1 MARWLPGLL
10 VAAVTLLAFLPSL
23 QAEFLNWDDDENFLF
38 NPHYRG
44 LGWTQIRWMFT
55 ATHSGLY
62 IPVTWLTLGLDSVL
76 WGMDPRGYHLT
87 SVLLHTINAVLF
99 YSVARRLLA
108 AGFAAP
114 PHPALSPAGGEGI
127 AAPSPLRGEGRGE
140 GRTILWAAVAAALFF
155 SVHPLR
161 VESVAWVTERRDV
174 MVGLF
179 VLLTLAAYL
188 RAWREGTAG
197 RLHRGWYW
205 IAVGCFALALLSKS
219 IAVGLPVVLLA
230 LDLFPLRRA
239 AAPVPPAARRLLG
252 LAAEKLPFLA
262 LAAGISAVSLR
273 ILMNERLLA
282 SRETLDL
289 GQRLALT
296 GYGLA
301 FYLWKSLVPWP
312 LSPIYTLFHPVLP
325 WSARYLIPAGAV
337 TLLTAAV
344 ILARRRWPAGLV
356 AWVSCVA
363 LLMPVLG
370 LFHSG
375 PQIAADRYTYLAS
388 LPLALLLG
396 SGVAWCWQAGRAG
409 ALSPALARAVG
420 AAAAALLIGLIALT
434 TRQIVVWQDSVTLW
448 RHTAW
453 VEPASDIPVFY
464 LGWALVEK
472 RRLPEAREHW
482 SRSLDRVPPDLR
494 ALRARFVTEIG
505 VVEQR
510 AGDHAE
516 AARRFREALAL
527 DPAQAVAGIRLG
539 LALSAQGAGAE
550 AERAFAA
557 ALPLVIGPRPPI
569 WELRA
574 AIAEVPVT
582 QPEARGRL
590 AFALALR
597 LQQRGALE
605 EAGAQYRA
613 GLALLPRHAEAWNN
627 LGVTYALRRRPDA
640 ALEAFLQAL
649 RIQPGYPEACQNGRL
664 AAQALGVTPA
674 EIERCSPGR
683 G

>member
-1 MARWLPGLL
+1 MRAWRAMARWLPGVL

-23 QAEFLNWDDDENFLF
+23 QGEFLNWDDDENFLF

-87 SVLLHTINAVLF
+87 SVVLHAINALLF
-99 YSVARRLLA
+99 YRVARRLLA
-108 AGFAAP
+108 AGFATP
-114 PHPALSPAGGEGI
+114 PHPALSPAGGEG
-127 AAPSPLRGEGRGE
+127 RGEGSG
-140 GRTILWAAVAAALFF
+140 TIAWAAGVAALIF

-174 MVGLF
+174 VVGLF

-188 RAWREGTAG
+188 RAWQEGAAG

-239 AAPVPPAARRLLG
+239 AAPPGAWARRLAA

-262 LAAGISAVSLR
+262 LAAGISAVTLC

-282 SRETLDL
+282 SRESLDL

-301 FYLWKSLVPWP
+301 FYLWKFLVPWP

-325 WSARYLIPAGAV
+325 WSARLLIPAGAV

-363 LLMPVLG
+363 LVLPVLG

-434 TRQIVVWQDSVTLW
+434 TRQIAVWQDSVTLW
-448 RHTAW
+448 RHAAW

-464 LGWALVEK
+464 LGWALRDK
-472 RRLPEAREHW
+472 GRLAEAREHW

-516 AARRFREALAL
+516 AARRFREGLTL
-527 DPAQAVAGIRLG
+527 DAAQAVAAIRLG

-627 LGVTYALRRRPDA
+627 LGVTYALRRRPDE

-674 EIERCSPGR
+674 EIESCSPGR